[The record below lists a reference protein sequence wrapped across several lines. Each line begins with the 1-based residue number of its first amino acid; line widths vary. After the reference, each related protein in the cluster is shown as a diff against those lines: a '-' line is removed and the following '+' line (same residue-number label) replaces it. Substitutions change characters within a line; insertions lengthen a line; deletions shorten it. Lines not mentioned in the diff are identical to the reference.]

1 MVLLDTSF
9 SYQGQP
15 ETLPRWGETS
25 DLRTRPIYKD
35 RTYHYP
41 YTTPRP
47 PLKHT
52 SGLERGTQ
60 RQLIQAARKACE
72 DGRPITT
79 LLTVRLQGL
88 LTYHDLHPLR
98 AMKEPEAIRH
108 LVECIRKW
116 LYRRKLPAYYLW
128 VREISEGGNQH
139 WHLGL
144 HLPKS
149 KRKAFSSYLANDLL
163 IEPVGPPRPASKQ
176 TRGEFACSEMGNWH
190 LAEEVPDGKPHFTG
204 YWIAAY
210 LGKGEPSQHLFRG
223 KLVNNT
229 DKPVRGREF
238 GGKQKDGRY
247 DEPQGNI
254 VGTTTRKGRVD
265 IAKSLK

>member
-35 RTYHYP
+35 RAYHSP
-41 YTTPRP
+41 YKSPTP

-60 RQLIQAARKACE
+60 RRLIQAAREAYE

-79 LLTVRLQGL
+79 LLTVRLRGL

-98 AMKEPEAIRH
+98 TMKEPEAIRH

-116 LYRRKLPAYYLW
+116 LYRKKLPAYYLW
-128 VREISEGGNQH
+128 VREMPAGGNQH

-144 HLPKS
+144 HL
-149 KRKAFSSYLANDLL
+149 LANDLL

-176 TRGEFACSEMGNWH
+176 TRGEFACSELGNWH
-190 LAEEVPDGKPHFTG
+190 LAGEVPDDKSDFTG

-210 LGKGEPSQHLFRG
+210 LGKGEPSQLLFRG
-223 KLVNNT
+223 KLVNNK

-238 GGKQKDGRY
+238 GGTVKDGRY

-265 IAKSLK
+265 IARPLK